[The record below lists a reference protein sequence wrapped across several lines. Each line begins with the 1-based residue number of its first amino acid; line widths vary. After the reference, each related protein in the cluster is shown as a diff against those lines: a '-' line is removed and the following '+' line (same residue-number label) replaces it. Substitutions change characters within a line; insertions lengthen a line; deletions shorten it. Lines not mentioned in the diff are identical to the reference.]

1 MWRFKELLPMP
12 RWTRWGILML
22 GLVVLGTAPYWI
34 SNSYLLG
41 VLILAYL
48 YGVFASSW
56 DFMSGQTGRENFGHA
71 LFVGAGAY
79 TAAFLNVSYGVSP
92 WWSLPAGG
100 GVAVVFGLAIGLPT
114 LRLRGP
120 YFALAT
126 LAGATILQRLTVI
139 LWEQTGGEEGLSG
152 LMPLVSSP
160 VAFYYLT
167 LGFMLVVAAVLVV
180 LAYSRWGLLLRSIR
194 GDEAAA
200 QAAGVN
206 TTLHKIGALL
216 VSAFFAGMGGA
227 FYAHYQLQVGP
238 TLFSITVSITV
249 IIMSYVGGIGSVYGA
264 LGGAFVLTLM
274 TELLRS
280 VGEYRLLFY
289 TVVLIAILFF
299 LPRGLIAPLWRRL
312 GAGGSVS

>member
-1 MWRFKELLPMP
+1 MWRFSELRPMP
-12 RWTRWGILML
+12 RWTRWGLLAL
-22 GLVVLGTAPYWI
+22 GLIVLGTAPSWIDDSYWI
-34 SNSYLLG
+34 G
-41 VLILAYL
+41 VLILGYL

-71 LFVGAGAY
+71 MFVGGGAY
-79 TAAFLNVSYGVSP
+79 TAAFLNTKYGVSP

-100 GVAVVFGLAIGLPT
+100 GVAVVIGLVIGLPT

-126 LAGATILQRLTVI
+126 LAGATILQRLTII
-139 LWEQTGGEEGLSG
+139 LWEQTGGEEGISD
-152 LMPLVSSP
+152 LMPLVGSP
-160 VAFYYLT
+160 VAFYYLA
-167 LGFMLVVAAVLVV
+167 LGFMLVVATILVL
-180 LAYSRWGLLLRSIR
+180 LARSPWGLLLRSIR

-249 IIMSYVGGIGSVYGA
+249 VIMSYVGGIGSVYGA
-264 LGGAFVLTLM
+264 VGGAFVLTVM
-274 TELLRS
+274 AEALRK
-280 VGEYRLLFY
+280 VGEFRLLFY
-289 TVVLIAILFF
+289 TLVLIAILFF

-312 GAGGSVS
+312 RNGGSAP

>member
-1 MWRFKELLPMP
+1 
-12 RWTRWGILML
+12 
-22 GLVVLGTAPYWI
+22 
-34 SNSYLLG
+34 
-41 VLILAYL
+41 
-48 YGVFASSW
+48 
-56 DFMSGQTGRENFGHA
+56 
-71 LFVGAGAY
+71 
-79 TAAFLNVSYGVSP
+79 
-92 WWSLPAGG
+92 
-100 GVAVVFGLAIGLPT
+100 
-114 LRLRGP
+114 
-120 YFALAT
+120 
-126 LAGATILQRLTVI
+126 
-139 LWEQTGGEEGLSG
+139 
-152 LMPLVSSP
+152 MPLVSSP
-160 VAFYYLT
+160 VAFYYHA
-167 LGFMLVVAAVLVV
+167 LGFMLVVAAVLVL

-238 TLFSITVSITV
+238 TLFSVTLSITV

-312 GAGGSVS
+312 RAGGSAP